1 MGNGLDLAIEISNLK
16 KGKDIKELYKEKY
29 SVEGKKL
36 KLYFTG
42 HEVGDELPLYK
53 LMISNGDVIVL
64 FII

>member
-1 MGNGLDLAIEISNLK
+1 MGNGLDLEIEISNLR

-29 SVEGKKL
+29 SVGGKRL

-42 HEVGDELPLYK
+42 HEVSDELALYK
-53 LMISNGDVIVL
+53 LAINNGDVIVL